1 MVLQA
6 RNRRSGKPQSLP
18 LPREHVAICAF
29 PTSGLQGL
37 RHGTLK
43 RYLLVGNPTAQS
55 GKNAARIERALYFL
69 AREGTPCTFLH
80 TLPGGG
86 TIGATREVL
95 DRGQH
100 DVVIAMGGDG
110 TFREVASALVDS
122 TRREQVAMAMLP
134 TGTANDQGR
143 SFGLSASPDA
153 LEDNLRVAAAG
164 HETRLDGAELVTMT
178 DAGETLFRGYF
189 FDSATWGISARILA
203 RRNVDRALVEKVP
216 IVREIWRDQAVYAA
230 AALRTFLTSYVVP
243 DKFTLWAVIDGRKRA
258 FARLSDFLLKGTRI
272 YAGAWV
278 VDRTSQHDDGYF
290 EAVPFRGKR
299 DWTSKVIVDL
309 DGNPLNEE
317 RLNTLGVEHSK
328 PFRFQTMD
336 LAFESPEGGEPLAAQ
351 MDGDEIPAG
360 PRATVRVLPRV
371 IRLIVPPG
379 GA

>member
-1 MVLQA
+1 MGRV
-6 RNRRSGKPQSLP
+6 R
-18 LPREHVAICAF
+18 
-29 PTSGLQGL
+29 
-37 RHGTLK
+37 

-55 GKNAARIERALYFL
+55 GKNAARIERALYFM
-69 AREGTPCTFLH
+69 AREGMECTFLP
-80 TLPGGG
+80 TQPGGA
-86 TIGATREVL
+86 TIGITREAL

-122 TRREQVAMAMLP
+122 ARRERIAMAMLP

-143 SFGLSASPDA
+143 SFGLSAAPDA

-164 HETRLDGAELVTMT
+164 HETRLDGAELTSMT
-178 DAGETLFRGYF
+178 DAGEVLFRGYF
-189 FDSATWGISARILA
+189 FDSASWGISARILA
-203 RRNVDRALVEKVP
+203 RRNIDRSMVERVP

-243 DKFTLWAVIDGRKRA
+243 DKFTVWAVVDGHKRA
-258 FARLSDFLLKGTRI
+258 FAKLSDLLLKGTRV

-278 VDRTSQHDDGYF
+278 VDRASRHDDGYF

-317 RLNTLGVEHSK
+317 RLNALGVEHSK
-328 PFRFQTMD
+328 PFRFRTMD
-336 LAFESPEGGEPLAAQ
+336 LAFDSPEGAEPLAAQ
-351 MDGDEIPAG
+351 LDGEEIPAG
-360 PRATVRVLPRV
+360 PRATVRVLARV
-371 IRLIVPPG
+371 IRLIVPRG
-379 GA
+379 SA